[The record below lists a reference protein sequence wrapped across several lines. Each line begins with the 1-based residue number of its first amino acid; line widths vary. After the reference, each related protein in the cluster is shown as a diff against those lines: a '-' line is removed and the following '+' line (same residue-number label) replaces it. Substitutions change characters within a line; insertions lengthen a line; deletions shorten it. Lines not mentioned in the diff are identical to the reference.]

1 MNKNGKNKFNTM
13 LSMDDEDRDM
23 LKETRDNKFLFE
35 TKKYN
40 EMKKLEE
47 KRIMLEEKRLGMEE
61 HSIHLKNES
70 LVINN
75 NLERSKLV
83 LLKLDIFSKREVLKQ
98 NNSNIT
104 DEYLNIHF
112 PYPE

>member
-1 MNKNGKNKFNTM
+1 
-13 LSMDDEDRDM
+13 M
-23 LKETRDNKFLFE
+23 LKETRDNKLLFE